1 MRLLIATPSAVVAD
15 YADVV
20 AVQAEDESGAFG
32 VLPGHADFVTALAVS
47 LIGWR
52 RSDGKQGYCA
62 VRGGLLTVSGGK
74 EVAVATREAIPGDDL
89 AALESV
95 VRGRLA
101 SEAEADRQARA
112 HAEQLRIQAIRQ
124 MIGFLRPQAGDSG
137 RDRP

>member
-15 YADVV
+15 YPDVA
-20 AVQAEDESGAFG
+20 AVQAEDESGEFG

-47 LIGWR
+47 LVGWR

-62 VRGGLLTVSGGK
+62 VRGGLLTVSGGQ
-74 EVAVATREAIPGDDL
+74 EVAIATREAIPGDDL
-89 AALESV
+89 AALEAV
-95 VRGRLA
+95 VRDRLA

-112 HAEQLRIQAIRQ
+112 HAEHLRIQAIRQ
-124 MIGFLRPQAGDSG
+124 MIGFLRPQAGDSV